1 MRTVV
6 GLSGTLVHLAE
17 DGGPNSAM
25 QLPFL
30 LASEGFEIVGQA
42 AVSRPPLSAR

>member
-1 MRTVV
+1 MAVKGRAE
-6 GLSGTLVHLAE
+6 LVHLAE

-42 AVSRPPLSAR
+42 AVSRLRCQPR